1 MKTKTLADFQICIN
15 VPLNAFEISYLSVMT
30 FSPSVKVMSLVNLKP
45 ERGVYYML
53 RSNPMSTVE
62 TVYQK
67 TVKTITIYDCNLNE
81 TL

>member
-30 FSPSVKVMSLVNLKP
+30 FSPSVKVMSLMNLKP

-53 RSNPMSTVE
+53 RSNPMSTVA

>member
-30 FSPSVKVMSLVNLKP
+30 FSPSVKVMSLMP

-67 TVKTITIYDCNLNE
+67 IVKTITIYDCNLNE

>member
-1 MKTKTLADFQICIN
+1 MKTKALADFQICIN

-30 FSPSVKVMSLVNLKP
+30 FSLSVKVMSLMNFKA

-67 TVKTITIYDCNLNE
+67 TVKTITIYDCNLHE